1 MRCALTCLGV
11 GCLLGVTGCGDSEL
25 KERVSALEKENRE
38 LRAELDKLRKA
49 ETDAKV
55 REAAARVQAKNNLK
69 QLQIGVHN
77 FQNDVL
83 PKVDGQKPGTLFYQI
98 LPYLPEQQNLWQGDM
113 SKLQGVR
120 TYRAPSDPAGGQGTE
135 LRKDDASKKQ
145 EPGGKK

>member
-11 GCLLGVTGCGDSEL
+11 GCLLGITGCGDSEL

-69 QLQIGVHN
+69 QLSIAVKNYQG
-77 FQNDVL
+77 DKL
-83 PKVDGQKPGTLFYQI
+83 PKFADPKTQGLFQHI
-98 LPYLPEQQNLWQGDM
+98 LPHLENSNLWQRDPNL
-113 SKLQGVR
+113 SYVPNYLS
-120 TYRAPSDPAGGQGTE
+120 PSDPAGAQGSK
-135 LRKDDASKKQ
+135 LPKDQATQNK